1 MDPNSYDYPH
11 PSSYSYPP
19 DDGTTPLTPYNFGG
33 IPTVPPPPLPPR
45 RPQVLVRI
53 AIVGALIILLGATIG
68 AFALTRQPSSQSKM
82 SASTSPQPGGSPSMT
97 VTTSTQTVLSTATVS
112 SAITATSDAAT
123 ATPFPTATTIPPL
136 TATLLYNNIGISSD
150 DDPAMGNFNGVGDSY
165 SAQALAQAGISP
177 GQPVAYDQMS
187 FIWPQV
193 APGLPDNMLLQGQD
207 IQITA
212 SQGYARLGFLG
223 SAVVSPQ
230 TAAITIV
237 YTDGSTQTATLGL
250 SDWFLA
256 FGTKYGNALIAT
268 LPYYNS
274 AKGKA
279 TKINYLFYA
288 EVALQSNKIVKQID
302 FSTDTLMH
310 LFAIAAA

>member
-187 FIWPQV
+187 FIWPRW
-193 APGLPDNMLLQGQD
+193 
-207 IQITA
+207 
-212 SQGYARLGFLG
+212 RLGSRIICCYRARIYRLPPHRG
-223 SAVVSPQ
+223 MHAWVS
-230 TAAITIV
+230 
-237 YTDGSTQTATLGL
+237 
-250 SDWFLA
+250 SDRRSSLH
-256 FGTKYGNALIAT
+256 KPRL
-268 LPYYNS
+268 LPLCIPMGQH
-274 AKGKA
+274 KPPPW
-279 TKINYLFYA
+279 
-288 EVALQSNKIVKQID
+288 D
-302 FSTDTLMH
+302 
-310 LFAIAAA
+310 